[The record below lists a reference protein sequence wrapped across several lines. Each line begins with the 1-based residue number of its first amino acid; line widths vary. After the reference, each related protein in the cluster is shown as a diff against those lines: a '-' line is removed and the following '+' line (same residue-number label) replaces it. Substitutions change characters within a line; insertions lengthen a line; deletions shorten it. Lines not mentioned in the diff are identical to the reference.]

1 MNHLPAYL
9 TVLFL
14 APFAAA
20 HASSKVWHPIESGCH
35 EHSVNES
42 LTSWRDAPHS
52 PSSLRLAVAPDTGR
66 GPAVVVALDKG
77 LHRAL
82 GANGEPILIA
92 AVGDMRLTCVHRM
105 PLSACEPAQRTNRE
119 LASMQVPL
127 SHDFDAEF
135 SIRLHATEYHLQ
147 WRDGSANANSVS
159 YLDPDHPVSAAVTK
173 AIGDL
178 EACWSPAMAA
188 WQHAR

>member
-1 MNHLPAYL
+1 
-9 TVLFL
+9 
-14 APFAAA
+14 
-20 HASSKVWHPIESGCH
+20 
-35 EHSVNES
+35 
-42 LTSWRDAPHS
+42 
-52 PSSLRLAVAPDTGR
+52 
-66 GPAVVVALDKG
+66 
-77 LHRAL
+77 
-82 GANGEPILIA
+82 
-92 AVGDMRLTCVHRM
+92 
-105 PLSACEPAQRTNRE
+105 
-119 LASMQVPL
+119 MQVPL